1 MTREKIGRIEMKG
14 RSSLIIG
21 FICIIIFIVIAS
33 IFWFWYFL
41 DYHSNG
47 TLTNTAFGHGKVVLV
62 DIQGVNST
70 DEESK
75 ENGDD
80 SPSYIFR
87 VNNNKTGSA
96 NYVLYL
102 EETPYNMVN
111 DGCTT
116 ETTLQRSDLSYQLT
130 MNGKIIKSGKMTEI
144 EDNILD
150 KQFIN
155 IDASNHYELKIWI
168 NEDADKWEG
177 KHYHYKVVLKE
188 VKA

>member
-1 MTREKIGRIEMKG
+1 MKG
-14 RSSLIIG
+14 RSSLVIG
-21 FICIIIFIVIAS
+21 FICVIIFIVIAS

-47 TLTNTAFGHGKVVLV
+47 KLTNDAFGHGKVVLV

-75 ENGDD
+75 ESGDD

-87 VNNNKTGSA
+87 VNNNKTSSA

-102 EETPYNMVN
+102 EETPHNMVN
-111 DGCTT
+111 DGCTSG
-116 ETTLQRSDLSYQLT
+116 TTLQRNDLSYQLT
-130 MNGKIIKSGKMTEI
+130 MNGKIIKYGKMTEI

-168 NEDADKWEG
+168 NEDADEWEG